1 MYKKITA
8 LILCFALSG
17 ILLTG
22 AFKTGAAAEVCA
34 VYLSSDGDDSN
45 SGITADKPLK
55 TLKAAVNTVNRL
67 ELVGY
72 NRVIN
77 IVKCGWNGIS
87 FDMSGCTPYTEMI
100 TLTAPSGLTV
110 WSTSDMYLAGPL
122 TLDADYGN
130 SRTQSA
136 LNIYTGGYPFTLLSK
151 DQKGNSNIYAGFNS
165 RLGLTADE
173 ESGNIEWKSDLKIT
187 LAGEREM
194 TVGKVIAGNC
204 SDPGHN
210 VIYGTADI
218 LIDNPNLTVSS
229 LKLGSNGNFTNT
241 GTQSNRF
248 KGISITV
255 NSVKEIATLEGATYY
270 NAVYTEELRLI
281 FNNGTADRITDT
293 LIYGKYGN
301 TNIQAA
307 KKWIVKNGTDTP
319 IKAGAEPGVFT
330 VVGGSAVIFTDD
342 ENPKLTYTSEKGNIT
357 VPAGSY
363 TVTVSDTEEYTFSE
377 GVFTAVTDL
386 KDFNLTDIAPAQSG
400 GKILLGFKD
409 ESGGYLNRTANLK
422 IKAGERLYA
431 VYTDFPVSGENA
443 VFSVSGFERR
453 GGEKLGIRF
462 ILEKRNGFEAATA
475 PLSGMKYGFAAM
487 PEHFLNIGEALTV
500 DNENA
505 AVRTVGDP
513 DFIFFD
519 GREKFT
525 ACITGIP
532 EKHYAE
538 GFAVRGFVTY
548 TDLNGNSRTVYTEVS
563 CASLMEATADSALN
577 GGLTDSEKAET
588 ARLADN
594 YLSLKRASLE
604 SSISNCPDIVRNS
617 VSGNIYY
624 VSESGSDSN
633 DGLSELKPLKTLYGV
648 SGLSLNAG
656 DAVLFERGGV
666 YRTSKKYTDGSS
678 FILKSGVSYGA
689 YGKGQK
695 PVINGSFENYAERK
709 WRKYADNIWYIS
721 ISNISA
727 DPGVLRVT
735 TTKNYSYTGCVKES
749 IDALAREWDF
759 CRDGTNL
766 YMYCQYGEPTNLLN
780 AIEIGFGFD
789 MFKIDNANNITIEN
803 LTFTCGGR
811 HAVGASNGAASVTVR
826 GCEFS
831 YIGGSL
837 MSGSDGTRLGNAVEF
852 LGGSSDILV
861 EKCKFSD
868 IYDSGVTFQG
878 LSAKVNGFT
887 ARSNVF
893 DKCGLASFEYWLGT
907 AGYAEN
913 ITVEDNYMSN
923 AGGGFGGIGK
933 RSINA
938 KYVSH
943 IRADGANRISNFIIR
958 SNVLDS
964 AADGAC
970 LAALCCYKSSGG
982 SLPTLFRNIYIRKS
996 GEWLLSVKTESA
1008 ADAAVFSADAIG
1020 IDYLKQ
1026 SFDNKPIVILR

>member
-8 LILCFALSG
+8 LILCFALSV

-22 AFKTGAAAEVCA
+22 AFKTGAAADVCA

-281 FNNGTADRITDT
+281 FNNGMADRITDT

-357 VPAGSY
+357 VPAGS
-363 TVTVSDTEEYTFSE
+363 
-377 GVFTAVTDL
+377 
-386 KDFNLTDIAPAQSG
+386 
-400 GKILLGFKD
+400 
-409 ESGGYLNRTANLK
+409 
-422 IKAGERLYA
+422 
-431 VYTDFPVSGENA
+431 
-443 VFSVSGFERR
+443 
-453 GGEKLGIRF
+453 
-462 ILEKRNGFEAATA
+462 
-475 PLSGMKYGFAAM
+475 
-487 PEHFLNIGEALTV
+487 
-500 DNENA
+500 
-505 AVRTVGDP
+505 
-513 DFIFFD
+513 
-519 GREKFT
+519 
-525 ACITGIP
+525 
-532 EKHYAE
+532 
-538 GFAVRGFVTY
+538 
-548 TDLNGNSRTVYTEVS
+548 
-563 CASLMEATADSALN
+563 
-577 GGLTDSEKAET
+577 
-588 ARLADN
+588 
-594 YLSLKRASLE
+594 
-604 SSISNCPDIVRNS
+604 
-617 VSGNIYY
+617 
-624 VSESGSDSN
+624 
-633 DGLSELKPLKTLYGV
+633 
-648 SGLSLNAG
+648 
-656 DAVLFERGGV
+656 
-666 YRTSKKYTDGSS
+666 
-678 FILKSGVSYGA
+678 
-689 YGKGQK
+689 
-695 PVINGSFENYAERK
+695 
-709 WRKYADNIWYIS
+709 
-721 ISNISA
+721 
-727 DPGVLRVT
+727 
-735 TTKNYSYTGCVKES
+735 
-749 IDALAREWDF
+749 
-759 CRDGTNL
+759 
-766 YMYCQYGEPTNLLN
+766 
-780 AIEIGFGFD
+780 
-789 MFKIDNANNITIEN
+789 
-803 LTFTCGGR
+803 
-811 HAVGASNGAASVTVR
+811 
-826 GCEFS
+826 
-831 YIGGSL
+831 
-837 MSGSDGTRLGNAVEF
+837 
-852 LGGSSDILV
+852 
-861 EKCKFSD
+861 
-868 IYDSGVTFQG
+868 
-878 LSAKVNGFT
+878 
-887 ARSNVF
+887 
-893 DKCGLASFEYWLGT
+893 
-907 AGYAEN
+907 
-913 ITVEDNYMSN
+913 
-923 AGGGFGGIGK
+923 
-933 RSINA
+933 
-938 KYVSH
+938 
-943 IRADGANRISNFIIR
+943 
-958 SNVLDS
+958 
-964 AADGAC
+964 
-970 LAALCCYKSSGG
+970 
-982 SLPTLFRNIYIRKS
+982 
-996 GEWLLSVKTESA
+996 
-1008 ADAAVFSADAIG
+1008 
-1020 IDYLKQ
+1020 
-1026 SFDNKPIVILR
+1026 

>member
-1 MYKKITA
+1 MTAAEWGVLLLCCALPGEEKPLSLPQFQELGRRARALGCQGDDPLRELTARDLARLGYDAAQSARITR
-8 LILCFALSG
+8 
-17 ILLTG
+17 LL
-22 AFKTGAAAEVCA
+22 AREAQLEQYLRAAAA
-34 VYLSSDGDDSN
+34 Q
-45 SGITADKPLK
+45 GITAVTRLSSQYPARLRH
-55 TLKAAVNTVNRL
+55 TLGPRCPAVL
-67 ELVGY
+67 FAKGEA
-72 NRVIN
+72 
-77 IVKCGWNGIS
+77 
-87 FDMSGCTPYTEMI
+87 E
-100 TLTAPSGLTV
+100 
-110 WSTSDMYLAGPL
+110 
-122 TLDADYGN
+122 
-130 SRTQSA
+130 
-136 LNIYTGGYPFTLLSK
+136 LLSARCISVV
-151 DQKGNSNIYAGFNS
+151 GSRELSGEGRAFAAEAGRRIAAEGFA
-165 RLGLTADE
+165 LC
-173 ESGNIEWKSDLKIT
+173 SGGA
-187 LAGEREM
+187 AG
-194 TVGKVIAGNC
+194 
-204 SDPGHN
+204 
-210 VIYGTADI
+210 
-218 LIDNPNLTVSS
+218 
-229 LKLGSNGNFTNT
+229 
-241 GTQSNRF
+241 
-248 KGISITV
+248 
-255 NSVKEIATLEGATYY
+255 
-270 NAVYTEELRLI
+270 
-281 FNNGTADRITDT
+281 ADR
-293 LIYGKYGN
+293 
-301 TNIQAA
+301 AA
-307 KKWIVKNGTDTP
+307 QD
-319 IKAGAEPGVFT
+319 ACLAH
-330 VVGGSAVIFTDD
+330 GGSAVIFTDD

-386 KDFNLTDIAPAQSG
+386 NDFNLTDIAPAQSG

-409 ESGGYLNRTANLK
+409 ENDGYLNRTANLK
-422 IKAGERLYA
+422 INAGERLYA

-505 AVRTVGDP
+505 AVRTVGGP
-513 DFIFFD
+513 GFVFFD

-525 ACITGIP
+525 ACITDIP

-594 YLSLKRASLE
+594 SLSLKRASLE
-604 SSISNCPDIVRNS
+604 SSVSNCPDIIRNS

-648 SGLSLNAG
+648 SSLSLNAG

-789 MFKIDNANNITIEN
+789 MFKIDNASNITIEN

-852 LGGSSDILV
+852 LGSSSDILV

-938 KYVSH
+938 KYVAH

-982 SLPTLFRNIYIRKS
+982 SLPTLFRNVYIRKS
-996 GEWLLSVKTESA
+996 GEWLLSVTTESA
-1008 ADAAVFSADAIG
+1008 ADAAVFSADTTG

>member
-22 AFKTGAAAEVCA
+22 AFETGAAADVCA

-229 LKLGSNGNFTNT
+229 LKLGSNGNFTN
-241 GTQSNRF
+241 
-248 KGISITV
+248 
-255 NSVKEIATLEGATYY
+255 
-270 NAVYTEELRLI
+270 
-281 FNNGTADRITDT
+281 NGTADRITDT

-363 TVTVSDTEEYTFSE
+363 TVTVSDTEKYTFSE

-409 ESGGYLNRTANLK
+409 ENGGYLNRTANLK

-505 AVRTVGDP
+505 AVRTVGGP
-513 DFIFFD
+513 GFVFFD

-594 YLSLKRASLE
+594 SLSLKRASLE
-604 SSISNCPDIVRNS
+604 SSVSNHPDIVRNS

-648 SGLSLNAG
+648 SGLSLNEG

-789 MFKIDNANNITIEN
+789 MFKIDNASNITIEN

-852 LGGSSDILV
+852 LGSSSDILV

-938 KYVSH
+938 KYVAH

-970 LAALCCYKSSGG
+970 LAAFCCYKSSGG

-1008 ADAAVFSADAIG
+1008 ADAAVFSADTTG